1 MDFVNI
7 LILFEHPPP
16 PRKLVHGCL
25 SAVLGGGLAVF
36 TGHQL
41 GMPAMEA
48 FGFEAGAV
56 VFGVGYVAGLIAG
69 YRLATGILAF
79 VWPEDR

>member
-1 MDFVNI
+1 MVFVDI

-25 SAVLGGGLAVF
+25 SALLGGGLAVF
-36 TGHQL
+36 TAHHL
-41 GMPAMEA
+41 GLPAMNA
-48 FGFEAGAV
+48 FGFEAGSV
-56 VFGVGYVAGLIAG
+56 VFGVGYLAGLIAG
-69 YRLATGILAF
+69 CRLATGILAF